1 MGPLLWR
8 GSSSLGNDLGFH
20 FLSWID
26 ARQGMSMGFLYPHWA
41 YSPNFGA
48 GEPRFVFYPPISWMA
63 GAILGMLLPW
73 SVVPLVLSILLL
85 AATGLAV
92 RALARETMADG
103 PATLAGCAA
112 IFLGYALFNV
122 YKRCAFAEMAGGFWM
137 PLLLLFALRRHNPS
151 GNFWERAFDGSAAP
165 LALIVAGIWLS
176 NGPVGIMAAYLL
188 AAVALV
194 SAGMEK
200 SLVPVLRA
208 AVGTILGMGLASL
221 YLIPAIWERKWA
233 SIQLAFT
240 LSHSVVEN
248 NWLFARHAD
257 PGMLSHDVFLIQVS
271 LVAVA
276 MLVVAFAGGAIA
288 WFRGVVPG
296 ERRWWLPLALI
307 PPVVLFLLLPVSL
320 PVWYGLPELRTLPFP
335 WRWLVVL
342 EAPMAICFAS
352 AAWFDRR
359 ALRIP
364 MLAACAALFMGISLA
379 AFPVWFVEGTSLEAS
394 IQKSV
399 REDVGVLGQPEYAT
413 PGIRF
418 PLVDR
423 IVHSACL
430 LDSPPDA
437 TLQSEASSAPAWD
450 GESASCNSS
459 SWQEAMLIGDSS
471 QSDAAPYMQ
480 EQKQIMGVAEHAGY
494 LILRLRYYPAWGV
507 KVNGIPVTPRAER
520 ERGLMA
526 VPVPQGKVQVS
537 VDWTTTGDV
546 VAGRWVSASAL
557 LLLTGLYSFERKRLR
572 SHSNMGSASS
582 LVANAEPKLRN
593 VIPSVRTGSRNTPS
607 SKKPK
612 TIKRK

>member
-399 REDVGVLGQPEYAT
+399 REDVGVLGQPEYAP

-459 SWQEAMLIGDSS
+459 SWQEAILIGDPS

-480 EQKQIMGVAEHAGY
+480 EQKRIMGVAEHAGY

-582 LVANAEPKLRN
+582 LVANAEPKPRN

>member
-1 MGPLLWR
+1 
-8 GSSSLGNDLGFH
+8 
-20 FLSWID
+20 
-26 ARQGMSMGFLYPHWA
+26 
-41 YSPNFGA
+41 
-48 GEPRFVFYPPISWMA
+48 MA
-63 GAILGMLLPW
+63 G
-73 SVVPLVLSILLL
+73 
-85 AATGLAV
+85 
-92 RALARETMADG
+92 
-103 PATLAGCAA
+103 
-112 IFLGYALFNV
+112 
-122 YKRCAFAEMAGGFWM
+122 
-137 PLLLLFALRRHNPS
+137 
-151 GNFWERAFDGSAAP
+151 
-165 LALIVAGIWLS
+165 
-176 NGPVGIMAAYLL
+176 YLL

-208 AVGTILGMGLASL
+208 AVGTILGMGLASF

-399 REDVGVLGQPEYAT
+399 REDVGVLGQPEYAP

-459 SWQEAMLIGDSS
+459 SWQEAILIGDPS

-480 EQKQIMGVAEHAGY
+480 EQKRIMGVAEHAGY

-582 LVANAEPKLRN
+582 LVANAEPKPRN